1 MAVSLKDEAKY
12 RVALIGCGRAGLP
25 RARAFDMHPLC
36 QVVALADTDVEN
48 LALASG
54 FFDAPGYPSY
64 DELFANEQIDIAAA
78 VLPVQ
83 PNAGAVVAA
92 AEAGAK
98 AIFCEKPLTASLV
111 DADRMVAACSA
122 RGVHFATGVVIS
134 SHAEYQRAYALAAA
148 GEIGAVRRINL
159 YEGNGQGGCHG
170 LNLVRRF
177 AGRAQV
183 EYVIGR
189 VEGDPQSDYERPH
202 EEGMAVVGAVGGYIR
217 FANGIECFSSWEEV
231 GWRGIE
237 VVGTE
242 GMICNWNNT
251 AVGLRLF
258 KTGAQRGMGLH
269 EVAGV
274 FAAYEEEERGY
285 DADGWRD
292 PGPTMK
298 GIVQELVDALEGERE
313 LGATTGDDMRHAL
326 EIAIALRE
334 SHRRRHAAVEL
345 PLADRSLTMYPEK
358 ARWEYK
364 KEVYGREWYM
374 EQMAQVKRS

>member
-1 MAVSLKDEAKY
+1 MAKALKDGAKY

-36 QVVALADTDVEN
+36 QVVALADTDAEN
-48 LALASG
+48 LEMAGGL
-54 FFDAPGYPSY
+54 FDAPGYPSY
-64 DELFANEQIDIAAA
+64 DELFTNEPIDIAAA
-78 VLPVQ
+78 VLPVR
-83 PNAGAVVAA
+83 PNAGAVVAT

-122 RGVHFATGVVIS
+122 RGVPFATGVVVS
-134 SHAEYQRAYALAAA
+134 SHAEYQQAYALAASGA
-148 GEIGAVRRINL
+148 IGEVRRINL
-159 YEGNGQGGCHG
+159 YEANGQGGCHG
-170 LNLVRRF
+170 LNLARRF

-183 EYVIGR
+183 DYVIGR
-189 VEGDPQSDYERPH
+189 VASDPASDYEQPH

-231 GWRGIE
+231 GWWGIE

-251 AVGLRLF
+251 ALGLRLF
-258 KTGAQRGMGLH
+258 KARSQRGGGLR

-274 FAAYEEEERGY
+274 FAAYAEEERGY
-285 DADGWRD
+285 DAEGWRD
-292 PGPTMK
+292 PGPTMQ
-298 GIVQELVDALEGERE
+298 GIAQGLVGALEGERE

-334 SHRRRHAAVEL
+334 SHRRGHAAVEL
-345 PLADRSLTMYPEK
+345 PLGDRSLTMYPEK

-374 EQMAQVKRS
+374 EQLAQVKRS